1 MVDLE
6 AASFDAASF
15 DAADFDVADFDAADF
30 DAAGFALLV
39 GYITFFRSST
49 ADWPEFA
56 EGGGTIMSAR
66 LQKQK
71 GTCDLNIVLN

>member
-1 MVDLE
+1 MENLPFFDE
-6 AASFDAASF
+6 ANF
-15 DAADFDVADFDAADF
+15 DAADFDVA
-30 DAAGFALLV
+30 GFALLV
-39 GYITFFRSST
+39 GYNTFFRSSI

-56 EGGGTIMSAR
+56 EGDGTIMSER

>member
-1 MVDLE
+1 MEKLSFFMAGLADLFVE
-6 AASFDAASF
+6 
-15 DAADFDVADFDAADF
+15 DFDV
-30 DAAGFALLV
+30 AGFALLV
-39 GYITFFRSST
+39 GYNTFFRSST

-56 EGGGTIMSAR
+56 EGGGTMMSAR